1 MALSREEQRKLA
13 NEYMPLVENFV
24 APELQAF
31 WRDEENKKA
40 IIQWCI
46 DNDLRLYN
54 LTALR
59 ISEARRL
66 MSELQVVFSTEPEKM
81 LAWKNEFESKL
92 LESDTQLREMHHSA
106 YLSVADQYQKTEAV
120 SSNTLLTVQD
130 MKDLFHNSN
139 SCEEILVSEPFSL
152 TEASV
157 EQREAVQRLIEKGI
171 QEDKTVFLPV
181 THDGH
186 WFYLKNEK
194 IDEERVWSV
203 QDSKPLDEHELTPRQ
218 EYMLEASID
227 FLETV
232 GEEEYIGEYGGNL
245 VFETTGEQ
253 LNPYDC
259 GSRVV
264 NAYRSMVDEEYQ
276 VKSHKEILVELLQ
289 TQLPVEEQPED
300 FEAVF
305 VKKESISKVPVE
317 KKAKQVIET
326 TVSAQACEEKRQKYR
341 ENVSE
346 LVNAV
351 VKEGLFADI
360 KNKLAIEMLDSAVA
374 DKDET
379 DKDFAKRLQE
389 AEFRKVGLKS

>member
-1 MALSREEQRKLA
+1 MALSREEQTRLA

-24 APELQAF
+24 APELQVF

-54 LTALR
+54 LTALK

-120 SSNTLLTVQD
+120 SNNTLLTVQD
-130 MKDLFHNSN
+130 MKDLFRNSD

-157 EQREAVQRLIEKGI
+157 EQREVVQRLIEKGM
-171 QEDKTVFLPV
+171 QEEKTVFLPV

-218 EYMLEASID
+218 ESMLEASID

-232 GEEEYIGEYGGNL
+232 GEEEYIGECGENL

-300 FEAVF
+300 IETVF
-305 VKKESISKVPVE
+305 VKKEFISKVPVE

-360 KNKLAIEMLDSAVA
+360 KNKLAIETLDSAVA

-379 DKDFAKRLQE
+379 DEDFAKRLQE